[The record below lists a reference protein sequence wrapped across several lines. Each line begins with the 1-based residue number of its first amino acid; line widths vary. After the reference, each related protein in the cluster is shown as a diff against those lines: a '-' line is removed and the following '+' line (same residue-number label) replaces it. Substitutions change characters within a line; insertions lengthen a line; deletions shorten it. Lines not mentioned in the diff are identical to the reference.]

1 MCLLGVAVI
10 LLFLIE
16 SIKVIYSCFYAN
28 TFPPIGALHERN
40 ASLPSINNLVSVTVT
55 VSLCFCSCPF
65 PCVPE
70 YQLWF
75 HFLSLCQGPFSSGPA
90 PITVPVSLFLFL
102 SLPMPLSL
110 FLTFPYVLVSL
121 CSRPQAPVPS
131 TPLCYILFYLHSRST
146 LERQFLSFSTAS
158 ERGYNTCHI
167 CWNTCHVTPSSMLI
181 YVSTFCKYTPISTL
195 GKERSTLVENLNT
208 LV

>member
-16 SIKVIYSCFYAN
+16 SIKVIYSCFYAK

-65 PCVPE
+65 PCVLE

-75 HFLSLCQGPFSSGPA
+75 HFLSLCLGPFSSGPA
-90 PITVPVSLFLFL
+90 PITVPVSPFLFL
-102 SLPMPLSL
+102 SLPMPLFL
-110 FLTFPYVLVSL
+110 FLTLSL
-121 CSRPQAPVPS
+121 CPCIPVFSSPG
-131 TPLCYILFYLHSRST
+131 PCPLHST
-146 LERQFLSFSTAS
+146 LLYSVLS
-158 ERGYNTCHI
+158 
-167 CWNTCHVTPSSMLI
+167 PL
-181 YVSTFCKYTPISTL
+181 PIHPRATIP
-195 GKERSTLVENLNT
+195 
-208 LV
+208 

>member
-16 SIKVIYSCFYAN
+16 ISIKLIHSCFCMRGTQVY
-28 TFPPIGALHERN
+28 PQYIIL
-40 ASLPSINNLVSVTVT
+40 SLL
-55 VSLCFCSCPF
+55 
-65 PCVPE
+65 
-70 YQLWF
+70 
-75 HFLSLCQGPFSSGPA
+75 LSLCPCVS
-90 PITVPVSLFLFL
+90 VPVPF
-102 SLPMPLSL
+102 
-110 FLTFPYVLVSL
+110 LVSL
-121 CSRPQAPVPS
+121 CSRVQAPVPS
-131 TPLCYILFYLHSRST
+131 TLLCYILFYLHSRST

-158 ERGYNTCHI
+158 ERGYNTCDI

-195 GKERSTLVENLNT
+195 GKERSTRVENLNT